1 MSASALT
8 SPGRH
13 LSLAGEITDLT
24 GAVLAFGPE
33 RVFAFSL
40 SEGSA
45 DGRLLGGPF
54 SAVCSVTLDDR
65 DGAFTALHDLWSAS
79 VRVSLC
85 AGEETWPLCVFTA
98 ARVRRQEGRLT
109 LSGSDALGTA
119 FDGVFE
125 DDLSYPRTLGSL
137 AAAVAS
143 RAGFTLTA
151 DFPGASFAIPE
162 RPRWGEI
169 TLRQALAHIACA
181 CGCFVLIDRAGAL
194 AFRPVWPD
202 AAPFSLGADQ
212 TLKTEAEG
220 TAFGPMAGLWVYPAN
235 APQGAEPLTVSEPG
249 AVLGETNSL
258 AVSENPLFPYQG
270 SHTQALAQ
278 QLLGF
283 LSGMRLR
290 RVRVSWRGDP
300 LLTVGRRL
308 RIAAASGEVID
319 CLVTG
324 QTLSFLRGFSMQ
336 TDCLYPGR
344 AAAAGRIFT
353 AGGTLNAARL
363 SGSLDG
369 VLIRDGTVAARA
381 LIAGTITAQQ
391 LAAAS
396 ITAEKIAA
404 GAVTAAKI
412 ATGAVTADKIAAG
425 AITAAKIAAGAVTAE
440 KIAAHTITAGLLA
453 AGLITADSG
462 LIATGAIGT
471 AQIADGSIT
480 DAKIVG
486 LTASKITAGTID
498 ASVVYINNLT
508 ADNITTGTLNGAR
521 IPVLGTEKL
530 ADGAVTGDKVA
541 QNAVTAD
548 KIVAGAVTAAK
559 IASAAVTTN
568 KLAANAVTAAKIDV
582 ADLFAAQ
589 ATINALNAMDIRGNQ
604 YLRLVVNRSFS
615 QWADPALTASNAIQ
629 DGDIWNKDNH
639 IRTWTDAGTLTWE
652 QAGALGYTWDDMK
665 SGRQYIRRN
674 GAWEPMNDP
683 TKKYDIVSGIE
694 ILPQGVEI
702 SGGKYVRIRSG
713 GVFKVDSGNFSID
726 SAGNVKMK
734 GTVEAA
740 AGKIGGWTIGADKLS
755 SGDGTNYV
763 QMAVSGDYAFL
774 AGNETESSAPFR
786 VKRDGTVYLTKL
798 VALNEQ
804 GGETTVN
811 LQNYPFWKL
820 GYHTIKS
827 YNANGIT
834 LSNGATINFNTAAQ
848 LIIEGSWS
856 GMTFIA
862 TVKNGNNETVM
873 STSESFSGGKGTGS
887 QSTGS
892 IYTINEFDNTHK
904 AHGYVNAS
912 PHFQPQRLFT
922 FNVDAAGVYK
932 AGWDAALAM
941 IELDGNVI
949 KGPGEDVD
957 TQEALYTVTVNGW
970 VNSIVNNAPGYY
982 TASGEAHAYI
992 DGADVASA
1000 GFTKTVHFS

>member
-1 MSASALT
+1 MSALT

-24 GAVLAFGPE
+24 GAVLSFGPE

-45 DGRLLGGPF
+45 DGRLLGGAF

-85 AGEETWPLCVFTA
+85 AGEDSWLLCVFTA
-98 ARVRRQEGRLT
+98 ARVRRREGTLT

-119 FDGVFE
+119 FEGVFE

-137 AAAVAS
+137 AAAIAS
-143 RAGFTLTA
+143 RAGFTLAA
-151 DFPGASFAIPE
+151 DFPGASFTLPE
-162 RPRWGEI
+162 RPRWGEL
-169 TLRQALAHIACA
+169 TLRQALAHVACA
-181 CGCFVLIDRAGAL
+181 CGCFALIDRTGAL
-194 AFRPVWPD
+194 AFRPVWTD
-202 AAPFSLGADQ
+202 AAPYSLGADQ

-220 TAFGPMAGLWVYPAN
+220 TAFGPLAGLWVYPAN
-235 APQGAEPLTVSEPG
+235 APRGSEPLTVSEPG

-258 AVSENPLFPYQG
+258 TVSENPLFPYQG
-270 SHTQALAQ
+270 SRTQALAQ

-290 RVRVSWRGDP
+290 RVRVAWRGDP
-300 LLTVGRRL
+300 ALSVGSKLRLT
-308 RIAAASGEVID
+308 AASGEVID

-344 AAAAGRIFT
+344 AAAAGRVFT
-353 AGGTLNAARL
+353 AGGALNAARL

-381 LIAGTITAQQ
+381 LIAGSITAQQ
-391 LAAAS
+391 LAAGA
-396 ITAEKIAA
+396 ITADKIAA
-404 GAVTAAKI
+404 
-412 ATGAVTADKIAAG
+412 GAVTADKIAAG
-425 AITAAKIAAGAVTAE
+425 AVTAAKIAAGAVTAE
-440 KIAAHTITAGLLA
+440 KIAAHTITAELLA

-486 LTASKITAGTID
+486 LTANKITAGTID

-541 QNAVTAD
+541 QNAITAD
-548 KIVAGAVTAAK
+548 KIVAEAVTAAK

-589 ATINALNAMDIRGNQ
+589 ATINVLNAMDIRGNQ
-604 YLRLVVNRSFS
+604 YLRLAVNRTFS
-615 QWADPALTASNAIQ
+615 QWADPALTASNNVQ
-629 DGDIWNKDNH
+629 DGDIWNKDH
-639 IRTWTDAGTLTWE
+639 GIRKWSDF
-652 QAGALGYTWDDMK
+652 GALKWSELSGYTWASFE
-665 SGRQYIRRN
+665 SGKQYVRKN
-674 GAWEPMNDP
+674 GAWEQMNDP
-683 TKKYDIVSGIE
+683 TGKYSIVSGIE

-755 SGDGTNYV
+755 SGAGAKYV
-763 QMAVSGDYAFL
+763 HMAVSGDYAFL
-774 AGNETESSAPFR
+774 AGNATESSAPFR

-848 LIIEGSWS
+848 LIIAGSWS
-856 GMTFIA
+856 GMTFTT

-873 STSESFSGGKGTGS
+873 STSESFSGGRGTGS

-904 AHGYVNAS
+904 AYGYVNAS
-912 PHFQPQRLFT
+912 PHLQNTRLFT
-922 FNVDAAGVYK
+922 FNVDASGEYQSGYDTGYA
-932 AGWDAALAM
+932 AGWAAAKALINVDRNK
-941 IELDGNVI
+941 IEGPPDTVDGLPVI
-949 KGPGEDVD
+949 
-957 TQEALYTVTVNGW
+957 LYTVTVNGW

-992 DGADVASA
+992 DGADVAAA
-1000 GFTKTVHFS
+1000 GFTKTQRFS